1 MRPNS
6 PENGIKSTLQNV
18 KRSDEKIIVLFTR
31 CCLCRRIR
39 TTKAKNGFLFFA
51 SPSRDFESS
60 ILSHN
65 NNIILDALD
74 VIPVVVV
81 LIVDDVS
88 ELHFLNPSFAD
99 E

>member
-31 CCLCRRIR
+31 CCRCRRRIR

-51 SPSRDFESS
+51 SPNRDFESS

-74 VIPVVVV
+74 VVPVVVV
-81 LIVDDVS
+81 VVDVS